1 MAPQFDLV
9 IRGGQV
15 VDGSGQPGFTADVA
29 IQGGRIAK
37 VGRVTEPAGRVI
49 DADGL
54 TVTPGF
60 IDIHTHYD
68 AQLFFEPTA
77 SPSSWHGVTT
87 VFTGNC
93 GFTFAPSKPADVP
106 WLLQMLSRVEGMSPE
121 ALNAGVSFSGGSFG
135 DFLHA
140 LEGRIGVN
148 LSANVGHCSVRR
160 WVMGEEASQRPA
172 RDDEIA
178 AMRALVGQ
186 SINDGAAGFSSSQ
199 LALHVDHEGR
209 PVPSNLA
216 SPEEITDLAGALAG
230 IRGGAIEFIPES
242 FAIGYSD
249 EDRRLVGAMCRA
261 SGKPVHLNTVT
272 RLPHQPDGWRRALNF
287 ALEAAGRGEQVHP
300 MFSTN
305 RFSGLHFALATTF
318 LFDEMPTFRS
328 VLTRPSPDRERL
340 LREGSVRDQLRSEL
354 TDTTGRSVTFS
365 WESVRVSRVRDEAHA
380 GWVGRTLAD
389 LGQEMG
395 VGPFDAMLELSI
407 AEECQTDFVQE
418 RRVDPKAAEEARA
431 VTEELIR
438 SRVCMAGS
446 SDGGAHILSF
456 CGVDFPTRLL
466 TEWVPEVL
474 LFEEAVARLTSVPA
488 AVHGLTGRG
497 VIQVGAAADLL
508 LIDRQGLGVGD
519 TRFVSDFPAGTG
531 RLVIDAHGYEASI
544 VNGEVLLQGG
554 VHTGALPGQ
563 VLPPERGPG

>member
-1 MAPQFDLV
+1 MATQSELV
-9 IRGGQV
+9 IRGGRV
-15 VDGSGQPGFTADVA
+15 VDGSGQPSFKADVA
-29 IQGGRIAK
+29 IRGGRIAK
-37 VGRVTEPAGRVI
+37 IGRVTEPAARVV

-93 GFTFAPSKPADVP
+93 GFTFAPAKPADVP

-121 ALNAGVSFSGGSFG
+121 ALSAGVTFSGGRFA
-135 DFLHA
+135 DYLRA
-140 LEGRIGVN
+140 LDGRIGVN

-160 WVMGEEASQRPA
+160 WVMGEEASSREA

-178 AMRALVGQ
+178 AMRALVGEA
-186 SINDGAAGFSSSQ
+186 IADGAAGFTSSQ

-216 SPEEITDLAGALAG
+216 SSEEITVLAGALASNH
-230 IRGGAIEFIPES
+230 GGAIEFIPES
-242 FAIGYSD
+242 FAVGYSE
-249 EDRRLVGAMCRA
+249 EDRRLVIAMCRA
-261 SGKPVHLNTVT
+261 SRKPVHLNTVT
-272 RLPHQPDGWRRALNF
+272 RLPHQPDGWRRALSF
-287 ALEAAGRGEQVHP
+287 AREAAGRGEKVHP
-300 MFSTN
+300 MFSTS

-340 LREGSVRDQLRSEL
+340 LGDGSVRDQLRSEL

-365 WESVRVSRVRDEAHA
+365 WDSVRVSRVRDDAHV

-389 LGQEMG
+389 LGREMG
-395 VGPFDAMLELSI
+395 VGPFDAMLDLSI

-418 RRVDPKAAEEARA
+418 RRVDPRAAEEARA
-431 VTEELIR
+431 ATEELIR
-438 SRVCMAGS
+438 SRLCMAGS

-474 LFEEAVARLTSVPA
+474 SFEEAVARLTSVPA
-488 AVHGLTGRG
+488 AVHGLTDRG
-497 VIQVGAAADLL
+497 VIRVGAAADLL
-508 LIDRQGLGVGD
+508 LIDRERLAVGD

-544 VNGEVLLQGG
+544 VNGEVLLQDG

-563 VLPPERGPG
+563 ILRR